1 MFSVN
6 HIQDQKNGNDFIE
19 LRNSDNS
26 CCAKIDLTLGG
37 SLQELKFGEKAII
50 STKDMLPYN
59 TMFKSSILFPFANRI
74 ENGCYHFN
82 NKKFKL
88 DKSEID
94 SHNAIHGLVH
104 DKTFRFIGQEIS
116 EKKASAILS
125 YEETQPVLGFPF
137 KYDLI
142 LEYVLTNESLRLN
155 VEIKNKDQQAF
166 PFSLGWHPYFK
177 TDDLYN
183 SRLKINSHKKILVND
198 KMIPNGETDIDWNGF
213 LKIEDKAFDDCFELN
228 TNMVELKTP
237 EYHLDFSFSSEEN
250 YLQLYTPNDRK
261 SIAIEPQTA
270 PANSFNTK
278 VGLKILQPDE
288 RYQLSWK
295 LNLK

>member
-1 MFSVN
+1 
-6 HIQDQKNGNDFIE
+6 
-19 LRNSDNS
+19 
-26 CCAKIDLTLGG
+26 
-37 SLQELKFGEKAII
+37 
-50 STKDMLPYN
+50 
-59 TMFKSSILFPFANRI
+59 
-74 ENGCYHFN
+74 
-82 NKKFKL
+82 
-88 DKSEID
+88 
-94 SHNAIHGLVH
+94 LVH

-183 SRLKINSHKKILVND
+183 SHLKINSHKKILVND

-213 LKIEDKAFDDCFELN
+213 LKIEDKAFDDCFVLN
-228 TNMVELKTP
+228 TNSVELKTS

-270 PANSFNTK
+270 PANSFNSK
-278 VGLKILQPDE
+278 VGLKILQPNE